1 MRLPARTTCIF
12 ALVLFIAIALDQNV
26 ARVGEQMMVVA
37 SNLQT
42 NSAD

>member
-26 ARVGEQMMVVA
+26 ARDWR
-37 SNLQT
+37 T
-42 NSAD
+42 NDGCGVKSAD